1 MAWRNAI
8 KLSKNGHPQSL
19 TNIKQNLAINAIQKK
34 EKDSEKV
41 SDVIIKIDTQIK
53 LRQKYMKYILN
64 EIDRIKRAYII
75 DDLHRQIKKDKKIE

>member
-1 MAWRNAI
+1 MYIDIIWLLLNIERFLQISFVSHFKKVMYLFGIQIHTMAWRNAI

-41 SDVIIKIDTQIK
+41 SDVIIKIDT
-53 LRQKYMKYILN
+53 
-64 EIDRIKRAYII
+64 
-75 DDLHRQIKKDKKIE
+75 

>member
-75 DDLHRQIKKDKKIE
+75 DDLHRQIKKDKKNE

>member
-19 TNIKQNLAINAIQKK
+19 TNIKQNLAINAIKKK

-41 SDVIIKIDTQIK
+41 SDVIIKIDT
-53 LRQKYMKYILN
+53 
-64 EIDRIKRAYII
+64 
-75 DDLHRQIKKDKKIE
+75 